1 MMSGAMRYG
10 VPAAVLVGAS
20 ALSRYVL
27 PGVEGETEQRV
38 VASALTLD
46 LTVVVPGLVY
56 FLLVR
61 ARRVRWLAVVPVVV
75 AGFAAAALTIPAEHQ
90 GLLGVMR
97 LAAIPAELLV
107 VGYLVVLA
115 RRAWREGPRGE
126 GDFATRLRA
135 AARGALP
142 IRVAAD
148 ILATEVAV
156 MYYALRGGKRAAEGP
171 GEFSVHRTS
180 GYGTLLAGLGVVIG
194 FEAVV
199 MHVVVGLWSAAAAW
213 VLTGLTVYALVWL
226 VGDYRAIVARPMRVA
241 AGRLSVRV
249 GLRWEAEVPLGWIE
263 AAEEVAGRGAKRDA
277 RAKGREKSELVAVVM
292 GEPNVRLRLGR
303 EVEVIG
309 LFGMRR
315 RVRETWVRV
324 DEPARF
330 CAAVNAG
337 GEVECEAAGR

>member
-1 MMSGAMRYG
+1 
-10 VPAAVLVGAS
+10 VK
-20 ALSRYVL
+20 
-27 PGVEGETEQRV
+27 
-38 VASALTLD
+38 
-46 LTVVVPGLVY
+46 
-56 FLLVR
+56 
-61 ARRVRWLAVVPVVV
+61 
-75 AGFAAAALTIPAEHQ
+75 AGRCDNELAAACAEQ
-90 GLLGVMR
+90 G
-97 LAAIPAELLV
+97 ELLSI
-107 VGYLVVLA
+107 VGK
-115 RRAWREGPRGE
+115 
-126 GDFATRLRA
+126 F
-135 AARGALP
+135 
-142 IRVAAD
+142 
-148 ILATEVAV
+148 
-156 MYYALRGGKRAAEGP
+156 
-171 GEFSVHRTS
+171 H
-180 GYGTLLAGLGVVIG
+180 
-194 FEAVV
+194 
-199 MHVVVGLWSAAAAW
+199 
-213 VLTGLTVYALVWL
+213 
-226 VGDYRAIVARPMRVA
+226 A